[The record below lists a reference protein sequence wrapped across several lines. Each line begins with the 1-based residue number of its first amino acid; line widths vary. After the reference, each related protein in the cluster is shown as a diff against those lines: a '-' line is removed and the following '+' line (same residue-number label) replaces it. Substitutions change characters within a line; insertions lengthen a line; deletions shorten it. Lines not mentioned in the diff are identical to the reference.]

1 IDAKVNYI
9 SEKVNN
15 RPALSDNP
23 NNIGLSL
30 IGIPANFDQQWL
42 GEGYIDDYGNYVDW
56 NQNVYRT
63 NPYWSINQITN
74 KSKKGRV
81 MGYAQVSYDLT
92 SWLSVQLRS
101 GLDFYDFRFTDFSP
115 KSTPTRESGYLSE
128 TTQKV
133 QENNTELLLRFNK
146 RFAELFSLS
155 AFVGGNVMRYDSERF
170 QNEGLGIIN
179 PGVEAISNFTSK
191 TVNWF
196 PATKQINSVYGAT
209 QMGYKDMFFL
219 DLTLRN
225 DWSSTLS
232 ENNNSYLYP
241 SVSSSFVFTDLFNI
255 NKNILSFG
263 KVRASWAEVG
273 GDTSPYQLDLTYGLL
288 GYSYNG
294 VPLGLIQKES
304 IPNKDLKPTR
314 TYSVEVGTNLKFFN
328 NRFGIDLAY
337 YSQRTKDQI
346 MNMPISDISG
356 YNYATINAGE
366 ITNKG
371 VEVTLNFSP
380 VRLTKFSW
388 DIDLNYARNRNEVVK
403 LHEGISTLTIS
414 EARWSGATISAKE
427 GESYGVIMG
436 KPLKR
441 TPDGQMLFTT
451 GGLPVFGEEPVVLGN
466 GTYKWTGGLMNT
478 FTLGSFSLRSL
489 FDVKWGAKIFSMS
502 DMFYH
507 TNGNSKETL
516 EGRDEWYTSE
526 ERRMAAGKTT
536 AQWTPTGGFVG
547 KGVVNV
553 GTEENPKYVANTT
566 VVDPQVYWN
575 SFYNGSPE
583 PFIKDASFI
592 KLREVSISYTLTPN
606 VVAKLPFKSITLSL
620 IGRNLLTLHSG
631 VKNIDPESNY
641 NNGNGQGFEYGSLP
655 SRRNYGINLN
665 LKF

>member
-1 IDAKVNYI
+1 
-9 SEKVNN
+9 
-15 RPALSDNP
+15 
-23 NNIGLSL
+23 
-30 IGIPANFDQQWL
+30 
-42 GEGYIDDYGNYVDW
+42 
-56 NQNVYRT
+56 
-63 NPYWSINQITN
+63 
-74 KSKKGRV
+74 
-81 MGYAQVSYDLT
+81 
-92 SWLSVQLRS
+92 
-101 GLDFYDFRFTDFSP
+101 
-115 KSTPTRESGYLSE
+115 
-128 TTQKV
+128 
-133 QENNTELLLRFNK
+133 
-146 RFAELFSLS
+146 
-155 AFVGGNVMRYDSERF
+155 
-170 QNEGLGIIN
+170 
-179 PGVEAISNFTSK
+179 
-191 TVNWF
+191 
-196 PATKQINSVYGAT
+196 
-209 QMGYKDMFFL
+209 
-219 DLTLRN
+219 
-225 DWSSTLS
+225 
-232 ENNNSYLYP
+232 
-241 SVSSSFVFTDLFNI
+241 
-255 NKNILSFG
+255 
-263 KVRASWAEVG
+263 
-273 GDTSPYQLDLTYGLL
+273 
-288 GYSYNG
+288 
-294 VPLGLIQKES
+294 
-304 IPNKDLKPTR
+304 
-314 TYSVEVGTNLKFFN
+314 
-328 NRFGIDLAY
+328 
-337 YSQRTKDQI
+337 
-346 MNMPISDISG
+346 
-356 YNYATINAGE
+356 
-366 ITNKG
+366 
-371 VEVTLNFSP
+371 
-380 VRLTKFSW
+380 
-388 DIDLNYARNRNEVVK
+388 
-403 LHEGISTLTIS
+403 
-414 EARWSGATISAKE
+414 
-427 GESYGVIMG
+427 MG

-478 FTLGSFSLRSL
+478 FSLGSFSLRSL

-566 VVDPQVYWN
+566 MVDPQVYWN